1 MNDLWQQFLE
11 DRALRDAARA
21 NFLADLEHARTSL
34 SGKGIAERV
43 VDRIGEGAR
52 DVLEQASETAEDN
65 RGILAVLIGAIVLWF
80 ARGPIL
86 ELLGLEEAE
95 DNIEIH
101 NMGDEGAEN
110 SGIDSP
116 LPLSSGDDDDTD

>member
-1 MNDLWQQFLE
+1 MSDLWQQFLE

-86 ELLGLEEAE
+86 GLLGLEEAE
-95 DNIEIH
+95 DDIEID
-101 NMGDEGAEN
+101 NMGDEGAEK
-110 SGIDSP
+110 SAIDSP
-116 LPLSSGDDDDTD
+116 PPISSGDDDDTD